1 MSEPISWH
9 VELEVRPGQMEA
21 FRALTDKMVD
31 ETRAER
37 GAMIYERF
45 IGGDQRAVHIYERYV
60 DCAAAV
66 AHLEAFR
73 TAFGERFAGMIDRKS
88 FAVFGTPTPEL
99 RQILDPLGATYFA
112 RLAGFSRAGE

>member
-9 VELEVRPGQMEA
+9 VELEVREGQIDA
-21 FRALTDKMVD
+21 FRALTDKMV
-31 ETRAER
+31 EATRGER

-45 IGGDQRAVHIYERYV
+45 IGDDQRAVHVYERYV

-73 TAFGERFAGMIDRKS
+73 IAFGARFAAMIDRKS
-88 FAVFGTPTPEL
+88 FTVFGTPTSEL

-112 RLAGFSRAGE
+112 RLGGFSRG